1 MLVYWKVDQNR
12 SRDWD
17 KTLPHAGAATVVLS
31 DVICC
36 QGGKKI
42 YIYIWYLV
50 IKHGNGIS
58 PIKGSFDKKN
68 IIYKWMIF
76 QQAMFDYRRVDHVC
90 VSLSL
95 SLFFYQPNFCGG
107 VRE

>member
-36 QGGKKI
+36 QGEKI
-42 YIYIWYLV
+42 YIYIY
-50 IKHGNGIS
+50 GI
-58 PIKGSFDKKN
+58 
-68 IIYKWMIF
+68 W
-76 QQAMFDYRRVDHVC
+76 
-90 VSLSL
+90 
-95 SLFFYQPNFCGG
+95 
-107 VRE
+107 

>member
-36 QGGKKI
+36 QGEKNI
-42 YIYIWYLV
+42 YIYMV
-50 IKHGNGIS
+50 SGNQTWQWN
-58 PIKGSFDKKN
+58 FT
-68 IIYKWMIF
+68 YKRKF
-76 QQAMFDYRRVDHVC
+76 
-90 VSLSL
+90 
-95 SLFFYQPNFCGG
+95 
-107 VRE
+107 